1 MKKNIY
7 LLGLLLTMTISGCG
21 NSVSTSTKQES
32 TPNRVSSSVVDN
44 SSSDHSNSSSSVNV
58 NTSTGGENSTS
69 SSIKENNEAEIV
81 IEYYYKNGEY
91 IDRMKTKGTIGEN
104 YSYDSPK
111 IDFMKADDEV
121 VEFTLSNEGFYQK
134 VIYDYFKAYYSII

>member
-21 NSVSTSTKQES
+21 NNVSTSTKQES
-32 TPNRVSSSVVDN
+32 TPNKVSSSVVDN
-44 SSSDHSNSSSSVNV
+44 SSSDHSNSSSSVSV

-81 IEYYYKNGEY
+81 IEYY
-91 IDRMKTKGTIGEN
+91 
-104 YSYDSPK
+104 
-111 IDFMKADDEV
+111 
-121 VEFTLSNEGFYQK
+121 
-134 VIYDYFKAYYSII
+134 